1 MKDGLISEYAIMTE
15 EEKQKLI
22 EQIKS
27 LKIPMFPNGFDIE
40 YMKKVTE
47 AQRIVIE
54 LIEKQ

>member
-1 MKDGLISEYAIMTE
+1 MTD

-27 LKIPMFPNGFDIE
+27 LKIPLFPNGFDIE